1 MVAGKAVVV
10 VSSVWV
16 IMALALSTQQCLRSY
31 HPPPTPDPKGPSCV
45 VRAMGRV
52 KVHVRLD
59 LRERVCVCHVGFR
72 ASKVYKTPKAF
83 KTKIGV
89 KPFGSSKLERINEP
103 PSCSYRQL
111 M

>member
-45 VRAMGRV
+45 VRATEPCEGA
-52 KVHVRLD
+52 
-59 LRERVCVCHVGFR
+59 R
-72 ASKVYKTPKAF
+72 ALGLT
-83 KTKIGV
+83 
-89 KPFGSSKLERINEP
+89 
-103 PSCSYRQL
+103 
-111 M
+111 